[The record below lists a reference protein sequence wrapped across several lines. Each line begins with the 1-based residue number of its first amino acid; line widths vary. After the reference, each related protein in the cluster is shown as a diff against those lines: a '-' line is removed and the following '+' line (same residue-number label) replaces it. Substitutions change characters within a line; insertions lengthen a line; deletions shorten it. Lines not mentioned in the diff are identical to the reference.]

1 MDYRLGYRIQC
12 FNLTAKMHTGKMVQS
27 TVKYKVLASDV
38 QDENDNDCTE
48 EEDNEEITID
58 FHS

>member
-1 MDYRLGYRIQC
+1 
-12 FNLTAKMHTGKMVQS
+12 MHTGKMVQS

-38 QDENDNDCTE
+38 RDENDDDDCTE
-48 EEDNEEITID
+48 DEDDEITID

>member
-1 MDYRLGYRIQC
+1 
-12 FNLTAKMHTGKMVQS
+12 MHTGKMVQS

-38 QDENDNDCTE
+38 RDENYNDFTE
-48 EEDNEEITID
+48 DEDDEITID

>member
-1 MDYRLGYRIQC
+1 
-12 FNLTAKMHTGKMVQS
+12 MHTGKMVQS

-38 QDENDNDCTE
+38 RDENDNDTE
-48 EEDNEEITID
+48 DEDDEITID

>member
-1 MDYRLGYRIQC
+1 
-12 FNLTAKMHTGKMVQS
+12 MHTGKMVQS

-38 QDENDNDCTE
+38 QNENDNDCTE
-48 EEDNEEITID
+48 DEGEEEITID

>member
-1 MDYRLGYRIQC
+1 
-12 FNLTAKMHTGKMVQS
+12 MHTGKMVQS
-27 TVKYKVLASDV
+27 TVKYKVLSSDV

>member
-1 MDYRLGYRIQC
+1 
-12 FNLTAKMHTGKMVQS
+12 MHTRKMVQS

-38 QDENDNDCTE
+38 QDDNDNE